1 MVAKRLPEHVL
12 DYFRQQG
19 AKGGKIGGKIA
30 AANSTAAERTARATK
45 ASHAAAAARTKKA
58 KTKKAKTA

>member
-19 AKGGKIGGKIA
+19 AKGGRIGGKIA
-30 AANSTAAERTARATK
+30 AENSTPAERRARALK
-45 ASHAAAAARTKKA
+45 ASKAAAAARTKKA
-58 KTKKAKTA
+58 QRKKNS